1 MLPIRDL
8 NPSRT
13 TPVLT
18 WLIIGITAFIFF
30 AVQGSNEQELQEH
43 LYASA
48 SIPCEVTTGEP
59 LSISEI
65 SGAPCNSE
73 GQPAFPSKN
82 IWFSVLASIFFHGG
96 LGHLLSNLWV
106 LLIFGN
112 NVEDAFGHIAYLIFY
127 LVAGLVASAAHIFLR
142 PESTLPVVGASGAI
156 AGVMGAYA
164 VLFPRARVT
173 SIIPPFFFWPFV
185 LPAML
190 FLGIW
195 FASQFL
201 LAGAESNIAWEAHVA
216 GFGFGLIVALVGRS
230 RLKSHSTAV
239 ESYYPVGRRY
249 R

>member
-8 NPSRT
+8 NPSRR

-18 WLIIGITAFIFF
+18 WLIIAVTAFIFF
-30 AVQGSNEQELQEH
+30 AVQGGTEQQFNEH

-48 SIPCEVTTGEP
+48 SIPCEVTTGEA

-65 SGAPCNSE
+65 EGALCDVG
-73 GQPAFPSKN
+73 GQPLFSDKN

-112 NVEDAFGHIAYLIFY
+112 NVEDAFGHVPYLVFY
-127 LVAGLVASAAHIFLR
+127 VVAGLVASAAHILLR

-195 FASQFL
+195 FVSQFL

-216 GFGFGLIVALVGRS
+216 GFAFGLVVALVART
-230 RLKSHSTAV
+230 RLKTHSTAI
-239 ESYYPVGRRY
+239 ETNYPVGRRY